1 MLTKGNEGLSEVTI
15 LKITSFRLAT
25 FSAYTMKWVQQ
36 SEDKID
42 PQKARRDTERSLQ
55 LVGRTLREISLE
67 NAPQKNYI

>member
-1 MLTKGNEGLSEVTI
+1 M
-15 LKITSFRLAT
+15 
-25 FSAYTMKWVQQ
+25 QQ